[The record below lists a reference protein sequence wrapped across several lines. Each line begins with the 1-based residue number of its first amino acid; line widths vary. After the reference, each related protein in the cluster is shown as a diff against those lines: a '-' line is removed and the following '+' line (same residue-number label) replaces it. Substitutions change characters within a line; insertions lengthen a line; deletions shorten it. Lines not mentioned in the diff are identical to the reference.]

1 MPSVESWSCAFGT
14 SKLHHNNRTTAQ
26 MEVYRLQ
33 DIFGLFEHKI
43 HEQRYFASRRLP
55 RPKLLYSAFF
65 NRSFFSIWNDIKD
78 IQPPYVMKPATSSGS
93 HGTKLV
99 RTYGEAKEALRKVYA
114 RDPLFDDWHLK
125 DQLGGVLLVE
135 QVRGFEMF
143 ATVVFG
149 SVCSVLTHHI
159 PLDTSSYTGFFE
171 VDSFTDT
178 MNPSI
183 RDLSTTS
190 ANVLGRPKPGGLSG
204 APPSSSSWAR
214 GSYSFSWPRPSLPL
228 PRIGQGAEHGR
239 RVQQVVD
246 PSKFIARAASEPEKR
261 AVIAALPI
269 VQRLARRIAREW
281 GATWFR
287 LDAFVLL
294 DGQVLINEMTFP
306 GHRPVAPSCLDE
318 FNKRLLNNQLAAKC
332 TRIQPT
338 F

>member
-14 SKLHHNNRTTAQ
+14 SKLQHINRTTAQ

-114 RDPLFDDWHLK
+114 RDPLFEDWHLK

-190 ANVLGRPKPGGLSG
+190 ANVLGRPP
-204 APPSSSSWAR
+204 
-214 GSYSFSWPRPSLPL
+214 
-228 PRIGQGAEHGR
+228 
-239 RVQQVVD
+239 V
-246 PSKFIARAASEPEKR
+246 
-261 AVIAALPI
+261 
-269 VQRLARRIAREW
+269 
-281 GATWFR
+281 
-287 LDAFVLL
+287 FVLL

>member
-1 MPSVESWSCAFGT
+1 MIMPSVESWSCAFGT

-135 QVRGFEMF
+135 QVRGFAPHPAGHF
-143 ATVVFG
+143 
-149 SVCSVLTHHI
+149 VLHRLLRSRQLHGHDEPKHPRSEHHKRQR
-159 PLDTSSYTGFFE
+159 T
-171 VDSFTDT
+171 
-178 MNPSI
+178 
-183 RDLSTTS
+183 
-190 ANVLGRPKPGGLSG
+190 
-204 APPSSSSWAR
+204 
-214 GSYSFSWPRPSLPL
+214 
-228 PRIGQGAEHGR
+228 
-239 RVQQVVD
+239 
-246 PSKFIARAASEPEKR
+246 RAA
-261 AVIAALPI
+261 
-269 VQRLARRIAREW
+269 
-281 GATWFR
+281 
-287 LDAFVLL
+287 
-294 DGQVLINEMTFP
+294 
-306 GHRPVAPSCLDE
+306 
-318 FNKRLLNNQLAAKC
+318 
-332 TRIQPT
+332 
-338 F
+338 